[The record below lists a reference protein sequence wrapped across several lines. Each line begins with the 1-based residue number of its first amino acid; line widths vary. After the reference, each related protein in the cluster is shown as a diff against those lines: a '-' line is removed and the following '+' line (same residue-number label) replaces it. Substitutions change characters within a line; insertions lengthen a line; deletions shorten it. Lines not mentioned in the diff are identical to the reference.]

1 MVISEVRLLASAQ
14 QPLKHNNMTEI
25 VVFDRNA
32 KIVFR
37 SVVPRLL
44 TQSQVERELDDW
56 RVDRASH
63 RVQIIYTE

>member
-1 MVISEVRLLASAQ
+1 
-14 QPLKHNNMTEI
+14 MTEI
-25 VVFDRNA
+25 IVFDRNA

-44 TQSQVERELDDW
+44 TQSQVDRELDDW
-56 RVDRASH
+56 RVDRANH

>member
-1 MVISEVRLLASAQ
+1 
-14 QPLKHNNMTEI
+14 MTEI

-37 SVVPRLL
+37 SVVKGLL
-44 TQSQVERELDDW
+44 TPLQVDRELADW
-56 RVDRASH
+56 RVNRENH